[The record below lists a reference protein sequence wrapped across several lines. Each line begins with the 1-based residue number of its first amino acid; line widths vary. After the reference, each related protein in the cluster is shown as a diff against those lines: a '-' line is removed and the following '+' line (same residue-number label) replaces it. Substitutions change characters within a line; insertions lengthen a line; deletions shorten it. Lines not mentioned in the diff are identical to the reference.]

1 MMCRDADKFK
11 ALKSCCENVDRVHL
25 VSGTPMR
32 NDSGSIWSL
41 LLLLGVTDGLG
52 CGGFSETEFSR
63 LFSWKTLS
71 AMDTESRLRRMH
83 ILRRIL
89 RRIGDFLSERELCDF
104 MRTRLPSLR
113 QSHVSLSLDEVSH
126 AKLKR
131 LYFPENKC
139 EKKDF
144 MTLSSLLEDTICD
157 LIVDACARKV
167 IYNWTS
173 RREKTA
179 VLFFRKS
186 YLQKLEKKLNE
197 ILDIHSRDFVV
208 GWETLSVRDKSAS
221 LSRLRPVRIDGE
233 SSDIEQE
240 DAMVRFNDRE
250 GAICFMGQLTTACL
264 GIDLTAASCLLMV
277 PTYDH
282 NTFSQS

>member
-1 MMCRDADKFK
+1 
-11 ALKSCCENVDRVHL
+11 
-25 VSGTPMR
+25 
-32 NDSGSIWSL
+32 
-41 LLLLGVTDGLG
+41 
-52 CGGFSETEFSR
+52 
-63 LFSWKTLS
+63 
-71 AMDTESRLRRMH
+71 MH

-179 VLFFRKS
+179 VLFF
-186 YLQKLEKKLNE
+186 
-197 ILDIHSRDFVV
+197 
-208 GWETLSVRDKSAS
+208 AS
-221 LSRLRPVRIDGE
+221 LICRSLRR
-233 SSDIEQE
+233 S
-240 DAMVRFNDRE
+240 
-250 GAICFMGQLTTACL
+250 
-264 GIDLTAASCLLMV
+264 
-277 PTYDH
+277 
-282 NTFSQS
+282 